1 MTEAQR
7 TAMAETR
14 SVTDPRDTE
23 VRSML
28 LAVIR
33 SLVDDADRV
42 ELLHVPGD
50 EGMAFQVRSAAG
62 DVGKLIGKSGRT
74 ARAIRTILSA
84 SAAKNG
90 RRYSL
95 DIVQHGAPAHELLDV
110 GPEDSLDA

>member
-1 MTEAQR
+1 
-7 TAMAETR
+7 
-14 SVTDPRDTE
+14 
-23 VRSML
+23 ML

-33 SLVDDADRV
+33 SLVDEADRL
-42 ELLHVPGD
+42 ELLHIPGD

-84 SAAKNG
+84 TAAKNG

-95 DIVQHGAPAHELLDV
+95 DIVQHVQHANGLLDV
-110 GPEDSLDA
+110 GAGDSLDE